1 MRVEMK
7 SWETRFI
14 SGILTRRVEP
24 VKTMLSPDRSRA
36 EALGHS
42 QTDWED
48 ELHEQ
53 GKEKVENQD
62 GE

>member
-1 MRVEMK
+1 MK
-7 SWETRFI
+7 SWETRFM
-14 SGILTRRVEP
+14 SGILTRRGEP
-24 VKTMLSPDRSRA
+24 VKTMLSPDPSRG

-53 GKEKVENQD
+53 SKE
-62 GE
+62 